1 MKLNGNTLDKKIN
14 GKNTQLNEHLRI
26 IANEYAAQSEYVI
39 DEPDA
44 NVLDDKSKI
53 DLIERHFAEIMNI
66 LGLDLSDDSLKGTPH
81 RVAKMFV
88 KEVFSGLNPDN
99 KPQIKLFENKFNYN
113 QMLVEKD
120 IKLNSYCEHHFV
132 PIIGK
137 VHIGY
142 ISNGSVIGLSK
153 INRIVK
159 YYAKRPQLQ
168 ERLTQQIANE
178 LKKVLNTEDV
188 AVVIEATHMCV
199 TMRGVEDENSNTTS
213 SSFHGRFLNNDIK
226 NEFFT
231 YINSSTRLINK

>member
-1 MKLNGNTLDKKIN
+1 MKLNGNALDKKIN
-14 GKNTQLNEHLRI
+14 GKNTQFNEYLRI
-26 IANEYAAQSEYVI
+26 IANEYAAPPEYVI

-99 KPQIKLFENKFNYN
+99 KPKIKLFENKFNYN

-132 PIIGK
+132 PVIGK

-153 INRIVK
+153 INRIVQ

-168 ERLTQQIANE
+168 ERLTQQIASE

-213 SSFHGRFLNNDIK
+213 SSFHGRFLNNDTK
-226 NEFFT
+226 NEFLT
-231 YINSSTRLINK
+231 YLSSPTRLINK

>member
-1 MKLNGNTLDKKIN
+1 MKLNGNTLKAKVN
-14 GKNTQLNEHLRI
+14 GNNAQFNEHLRI
-26 IANEYAAQSEYVI
+26 IANEYLAPKEHGI

-44 NVLDDKSKI
+44 SVLDDKSKI
-53 DLIERHFAEIMNI
+53 ELIERHFAEIMNV

-81 RVAKMFV
+81 RVARMFV
-88 KEVFSGLNPDN
+88 REIFSGLNPDN
-99 KPQIKLFENKFNYN
+99 KPEIKLFENRFNYN

-132 PIIGK
+132 PIVGK
-137 VHIGY
+137 AHIAY

-168 ERLTQQIANE
+168 ERLTQQIADE

-188 AVVIEATHMCV
+188 AVVIEASHMCV

-213 SSFHGRFLNNDIK
+213 SSFHGRFLNKDTK
-226 NEFFT
+226 NEFFS
-231 YINSSTRLINK
+231 YINMSARSVNK

>member
-1 MKLNGNTLDKKIN
+1 MKLNGNTLKTKVN
-14 GKNTQLNEHLRI
+14 GKNAQFNEHLRI
-26 IANEYAAQSEYVI
+26 IANEYAAQPEYAP
-39 DEPDA
+39 DELDA
-44 NVLDDKSKI
+44 KVLDDKSKI

-99 KPQIKLFENKFNYN
+99 EPKIKLFENKFNYN

-178 LKKVLNTEDV
+178 LKKALNTEDV

-199 TMRGVEDENSNTTS
+199 TMRGVEDESSNTTS
-213 SSFHGRFLNNDIK
+213 SSFNGRFLNNDIR

-231 YINSSTRLINK
+231 YLNSSTKLINR

>member
-1 MKLNGNTLDKKIN
+1 MKLNGNTLKTDVN
-14 GKNTQLNEHLRI
+14 GKKTQFNEHLRI
-26 IANEYAAQSEYVI
+26 IASEY
-39 DEPDA
+39 DAPPEYDPDKLDA
-44 NVLDDKSKI
+44 NALDDKSKI

-99 KPQIKLFENKFNYN
+99 KPKIKLFENKFNYS

-142 ISNGSVIGLSK
+142 ISNGAVIGLSK

-168 ERLTQQIANE
+168 ERLTQQIAAE

-213 SSFHGRFLNNDIK
+213 SSFHGRFLNNDTK
-226 NEFFT
+226 NEFFN
-231 YINSSTRLINK
+231 YINSSTRLINN